1 MEKNQPA
8 LLDLI
13 TRYKQHLREH
23 GLMDEL
29 YKWDLIGKFKGR
41 PDVEATDFGQ
51 EVRSVDFKN
60 LPYGVALA
68 VLRHL
73 SKEEPERLRSC
84 IQGLFDENRPLSERI
99 RAYDQAT
106 FALYGEIKTDE
117 KKGHHQDER
126 MAGLLLAFHNPDKYP
141 IYKASF
147 YDKFCTLLGVAP
159 KGKGEKY
166 AHYLAL
172 LQDFIALYIESD
184 QELLD
189 LMAELVPPTAYQ
201 DPNHLLLAQN
211 ILYVMLDQ
219 EDAEEDGI
227 QGLDREI
234 IRRFQSIGDEFSIA
248 TFFRFLGTLL
258 TQLQLDASNEKL
270 AIAMRKQ
277 DKGSISVSLNG
288 RLVLVIY
295 AGKKI
300 GLMIDQANK
309 AEVSAVVTILHT
321 EPFAGAGTS
330 AVFQT
335 ISIDDRLAT
344 NLPELENIWIEGC
357 REYAPQQEK
366 SQYRIHHNQTLFEI
380 ATHSSL
386 LEAYLRA
393 AFGKSNTEI
402 DSTVRK
408 MNTNSPVNQILYG
421 PPGTGKTYNTINKA
435 LEILGI
441 AYDPKNRT
449 EMKRI
454 FEKHVAE
461 ERIAFT
467 TFHQSMSYE
476 DFVEGIKPMKPS
488 PDGGNVGYEIM
499 PGILKRI
506 CDRIQNEKE
515 LKNVSSVDLKPIKNF
530 DDLYSRFIDRL
541 MEILSESHT
550 HTFPARFSRVGLV
563 RVEGED
569 IITKGE
575 TANSNAAVKKEK
587 LRRIYETFENAE
599 SVTRISQLRSE
610 VGNDIGWTT
619 NYYAVF
625 AAIKEFE
632 KTITS
637 SNLPTKT
644 IDNSNFILIIDEINR
659 GNVSQ
664 IFGEL
669 ITLIEDDKRA
679 GRPEALSVTLPYSK
693 ESFTVP
699 PNLYIIGTMNT
710 ADRSV
715 EALDTALRR
724 RFEFVEMP
732 PRLDLVDQS
741 LTDAT
746 DISPR
751 DILYT
756 INLRIEKLLDRD
768 HQIGHAY
775 FMGLRDLSAL
785 KNAFQHKLM
794 PLLQEYFF
802 GDYSKIGLVLGSGF
816 VKIAHPEIKKAD
828 DFFADFTKTGYES
841 DLMEKQVWHLV
852 HIGEMSEEDFLS
864 AIQTMKVKSCQL

>member
-73 SKEEPERLRSC
+73 AKEEPERLRSC

-172 LQDFIALYIESD
+172 LQDFIALYIDSD

-189 LMAELVPPTAYQ
+189 LMADLLPPTAYQ

-408 MNTNSPVNQILYG
+408 MNTNSPLNQILYG
-421 PPGTGKTYNTINKA
+421 PPGTGKTYNTINQA

-441 AYDPKNRT
+441 PT
-449 EMKRI
+449 EGVDRSVLKKA
-454 FEKHVAE
+454 FEEKLQIGQ
-461 ERIAFT
+461 IAFV

-476 DFVEGIKPMKPS
+476 DFVEGIKPVAPEAKNGSMS
-488 PDGGNVGYEIM
+488 YDVL
-499 PGILKRI
+499 PGIFKNLASKALDNWQLSKSHRNATLPFEQAMQMLQDEVEENPETKFWMQTKGKEYVI
-506 CDRIQNEKE
+506 THFGTNSLNFKKASGGTRHNLTYANIREMYYGGPTPEKTGLGIYYPGVVKKLLSYNEKGD
-515 LKNVSSVDLKPIKNF
+515 KKDL
-530 DDLYSRFIDRL
+530 
-541 MEILSESHT
+541 
-550 HTFPARFSRVGLV
+550 
-563 RVEGED
+563 
-569 IITKGE
+569 
-575 TANSNAAVKKEK
+575 SN
-587 LRRIYETFENAE
+587 
-599 SVTRISQLRSE
+599 Q
-610 VGNDIGWTT
+610 
-619 NYYAVF
+619 
-625 AAIKEFE
+625 
-632 KTITS
+632 
-637 SNLPTKT
+637 NLLPH
-644 IDNSNFILIIDEINR
+644 ILIIDEINR

-732 PRLDLVDQS
+732 PRLDLLDQS

-785 KNAFQHKLM
+785 KNAFRHKLM